1 MSDICVCVT
10 VKMNELGSTH
20 LTFSKNY
27 SSATSGAVPAP
38 AFVSIRGGGMT
49 RPKREGN
56 ISVNSAEKDSTP
68 GIT

>member
-1 MSDICVCVT
+1 MSVFALLLKCSEGIGFNWFDIFKT
-10 VKMNELGSTH
+10 
-20 LTFSKNY
+20 Y
-27 SSATSGAVPAP
+27 SSVTSGAAQAP
-38 AFVSIRGGGMT
+38 AFVNIRGGGMI